1 MDKFEYQILI
11 ATDKFD
17 IPGGVLW
24 FASGNMEQALGS
36 QLSSILNE
44 LGAEGWEVSG
54 IGDIGFSKR
63 PEVILKR
70 RAQ

>member
-1 MDKFEYQILI
+1 MEKFEYRILI
-11 ATDKFD
+11 AADKFD
-17 IPGGVLW
+17 TTGGVIW
-24 FASGNMEQALGS
+24 FADSNMEESLGS
-36 QLSSILNE
+36 RLSTILND

-70 RAQ
+70 RAA